1 MESLEAY
8 LERLAS
14 DEPIPGGGS
23 AAALVGAVAAALVAM
38 VGRIAKNAPD
48 NLAAAADELRAK
60 LLDARAR
67 DEAAYAAVV
76 AAQALPKST
85 ENEQTARARLLE
97 EALAGAAWE
106 PLQTAALALD
116 VLELVDRLLKISM
129 GSLES
134 DVACA
139 AEFAYAALTAC
150 GYNVRVNHRYMRDET
165 TIRRQALELVRREGA
180 GAQILNRARHAVA
193 KD

>member
-14 DEPIPGGGS
+14 YEPIPGGGS

-38 VGRIAKNAPD
+38 VGRIAKAAPD
-48 NLAAAADELRAK
+48 DLVACADTLRTK
-60 LLDARAR
+60 LLDARTR
-67 DEAAYAAVV
+67 DEDAYAAVV
-76 AAQALPKST
+76 AAQALPKSAQS
-85 ENEQTARARLLE
+85 ERAARARLLE
-97 EALAGAAWE
+97 EALAGAAAA
-106 PLQTAALALD
+106 PLETAALALEA
-116 VLELVDRLLKISM
+116 LELVNRLLKISM
-129 GSLES
+129 GALES

-150 GYNVRVNHRYMRDET
+150 GYNVRVNHRYMRDEM
-165 TIRRQALELVRREGA
+165 TIRRQALELVRYEGA
-180 GAQILNRARHAVA
+180 GARILSRARHAVA

>member
-14 DEPIPGGGS
+14 HEPIPGGGS

-38 VGRIAKNAPD
+38 VGRIAKSAPD
-48 NLAAAADELRAK
+48 DLAALADDLRGK
-60 LLDARAR
+60 LLDARQH
-67 DEAAYAAVV
+67 DEVAYAAVV
-76 AAQALPKST
+76 AAQALPRST
-85 ENEQTARARLLE
+85 QDERAARTRLLDE
-97 EALAGAAWE
+97 GLAGAAAA
-106 PLQTAALALD
+106 PLETAALALE
-116 VLELVDRLLKISM
+116 VLELVDRLLTTPM
-129 GSLES
+129 GALQS

-150 GYNVRVNHRYMRDET
+150 GYNVRVNHRYMRDEM
-165 TIRRQALELVRREGA
+165 TIRRQALDLVRYEGA
-180 GAQILNRARHAVA
+180 GARILSRARHAVA

>member
-1 MESLEAY
+1 VESLNAY

-14 DEPIPGGGS
+14 REPIPGGGS
-23 AAALVGAVAAALVAM
+23 AAALVGAVGAALVAM
-38 VGRIAKNAPD
+38 VGRIAKSAPD
-48 NLAAAADELRAK
+48 DLVARADELRPK

-67 DEAAYAAVV
+67 DEEAYAAVV
-76 AAQALPKST
+76 ATQALPKST
-85 ENEQTARARLLE
+85 QDERAARARLLE
-97 EALAGAAWE
+97 EAVTSAACA

-116 VLELVDRLLKISM
+116 VLHLVDELLKISM
-129 GSLES
+129 GALES

-150 GYNVRVNHRYMRDET
+150 GYNVRVNHRYMRDEM
-165 TIRRQALELVRREGA
+165 TIRRQALELVQYESE
-180 GAQILNRARHAVA
+180 GAQILRRARHAVA